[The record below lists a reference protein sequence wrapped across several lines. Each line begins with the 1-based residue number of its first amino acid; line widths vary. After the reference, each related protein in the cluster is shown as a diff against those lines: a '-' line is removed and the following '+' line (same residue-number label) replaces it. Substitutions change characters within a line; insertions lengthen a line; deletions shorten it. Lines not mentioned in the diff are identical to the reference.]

1 VKRASTARKNSQLT
15 AVVTGVVVI
24 ATLYLAKVVFIPL
37 TLALLL
43 SFLLTPVVT
52 LIEQIKLPRGVAILI
67 VIGALVGVL
76 GILGWKTSQQFVDLT
91 NQIPAYKTALIDKI
105 QSVKGEKGQSLAK
118 ASATFRDL
126 ENEISK
132 TSSNTLP
139 ETKGKPSPSSAA
151 ANSPSHPMAVE
162 VVPPANPLDSLES
175 MLGPVATAGIILVF
189 TIFMLLDRE
198 DLRDRFMRVAGGG
211 RLTAMTQALDEASRR
226 INRYLLLQMMVNIG
240 YGAIIGTGLYFIGI
254 PNASLWAVAAGLLRF
269 LPYAGPPMAAAMPI
283 LLSLAIFSGFR
294 HALETAG
301 LFFVLEVI
309 VSNFLEPLLYG
320 AHVGLSALAI
330 LVSAIFWTLIWG
342 IPGLLLSTPLT
353 VFLVVMGHY
362 VPSLAFFNV
371 LLGDEP
377 VLAPHA
383 QFYQRLLAQ
392 EPTEA
397 RHVLD
402 EFLKTDKSAEE
413 LYSTVV
419 IPALSLA
426 EQDRYRDELDDD
438 AQALIYQNVREMIED
453 LDEAPAEESA
463 QEASD
468 ATASVGVAESGEGRS
483 DVFCVPARD
492 EADDVVALIVA
503 QLLES
508 RSYKAQ
514 SLPIGPV
521 SEMLKQVA
529 DAKPQIVCISAL
541 PPFGVSHARS
551 LYRRLRPLAPNMRI
565 VICLWHLEGDLNK
578 IAGRLR
584 MMRGDLVFS
593 TVPEVLG
600 YVESELRTNVQE
612 AIS

>member
-1 VKRASTARKNSQLT
+1 
-15 AVVTGVVVI
+15 VTGVIVI

-43 SFLLTPVVT
+43 SFLLTPVVAFVERT
-52 LIEQIKLPRGVAILI
+52 KLPRGVAILI
-67 VIGALVGVL
+67 VIGGLVGVL
-76 GILGWKTSQQFVDLT
+76 GFLGWKTSQQFVDLS
-91 NQIPAYKTALIDKI
+91 NQIPAYKTALIEKI
-105 QSVKGEKGQSLAK
+105 QALKGEKGQSLEK
-118 ASATFRDL
+118 ASATVKDL

-132 TSSNTLP
+132 TSSSGSLP
-139 ETKGKPSPSSAA
+139 ETKGQQSPTAA
-151 ANSPSHPMAVE
+151 ANSPSHPLAVE
-162 VVPPANPLDSLES
+162 VVPPANPLDALET
-175 MLGPVATAGIILVF
+175 MLGPLATAGIIFVF

-198 DLRDRFMRVAGGG
+198 DLRDRFIRVAGGG

-226 INRYLLLQMMVNIG
+226 INRYLLLQMLVNTG
-240 YGAIIGTGLYFIGI
+240 YGIIIGTGLYFIGV
-254 PNASLWAVAAGLLRF
+254 PNASLWGVAATLLRF

-283 LLSLAIFSGFR
+283 LLSLAIFSGWS

-301 LFFVLEVI
+301 LFFVLEVL

-320 AHVGLSALAI
+320 SHVGLSALAI
-330 LVSAIFWTLIWG
+330 LVSAIFWTMIWG

-397 RHVLD
+397 RHILD
-402 EFLKTDKSAEE
+402 EFLKTDKSPEE
-413 LYSTVV
+413 LYSAVV
-419 IPALSLA
+419 IPTLSLA

-453 LDEAPAEESA
+453 LGETPDAESA
-463 QEASD
+463 QDASD
-468 ATASVGVAESGEGRS
+468 AAASAGVAGAGEHRT

-508 RSYKAQ
+508 RGYKAD
-514 SLPIGPV
+514 SLLIGPV

-529 DAKPQIVCISAL
+529 DARPQIVCISAL

-551 LYRRLRPLAPNMRI
+551 LYRRLRPLAPNMHI
-565 VICLWHLEGDLNK
+565 VICLWHLEGDLNQ
-578 IAGRLR
+578 IAGRLK

-593 TVPEVLG
+593 TLPEVLG
-600 YVESELRTNVQE
+600 YVESELKTKVQ
-612 AIS
+612 AAVS